1 MKATLD
7 DLLRELWLRRR
18 NNSEIIWITKDK
30 KEIPINEMT
39 DSHLINTINMLER
52 HREFADIAEEFYAYN
67 EDAGDRI

>member
-39 DSHLINTINMLER
+39 DSHLINTINMLAR
-52 HREFADIAEEFYAYN
+52 YREFADIAAEFEAYN